1 MILKDQS
8 LIITIDGPCGSG
20 KSTVAKSLAEYFN
33 MPFLETGAMYRA
45 LAFIAIEENLDPSD
59 GDLLC
64 KRAKDLNLSVEL
76 NSRTSNLF
84 LDGKI
89 IKDELRRFDVTKAV
103 SPVSAQP
110 SVREYLVYLQRK
122 AADIHPRLVTEGRDQ
137 GSVVFPDAKA
147 RFYLTASVQERARRR
162 SVDMTKVDDLGFDEI
177 LNSILK
183 RDEFDM
189 NREIGPLICP
199 DGAIVINS
207 DGVSKEDVVNL
218 MIGKVKVLLEND
230 E

>member
-1 MILKDQS
+1 MKDQS

-20 KSTVAKSLAEYFN
+20 KSTVAKSLADHFN

-45 LAFIAIEENLDPSD
+45 LAFIAIEESLDPSD

-64 KRAKDLNLSVEL
+64 KRARDLNLSVEL
-76 NSRTSNLF
+76 NSQTCNLF

-122 AADIHPRLVTEGRDQ
+122 TADIHPRLVTEGRDQ
-137 GSVVFPDAKA
+137 GSVVFPDAKV
-147 RFYLTASVQERARRR
+147 RFYLTASVQERTRRR
-162 SVDMTKVDDLGFDEI
+162 SIDMGKVNDLGFDEI
-177 LNSILK
+177 LNSIRK
-183 RDEFDM
+183 RDEFDI

-199 DGAIVINS
+199 DGAMVINS
-207 DGVSKEDVVNL
+207 DGISKEEVLSL
-218 MIGKVKVLLEND
+218 MIDKVTALLEND
-230 E
+230 